1 LRFGEYGRKLRVEV
15 LFLVK
20 TSKLTNAKSNVIAV
34 DFGARARKAA

>member
-1 LRFGEYGRKLRVEV
+1 LRVEV

-20 TSKLTNAKSNVIAV
+20 TSKKIVANKDNVIAV